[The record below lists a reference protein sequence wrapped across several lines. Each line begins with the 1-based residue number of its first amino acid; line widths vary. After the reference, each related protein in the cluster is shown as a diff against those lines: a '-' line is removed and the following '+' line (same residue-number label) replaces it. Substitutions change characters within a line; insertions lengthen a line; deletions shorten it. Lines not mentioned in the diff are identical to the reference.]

1 VRIARNRITDVER
14 RPRERAIESLTIEMR
29 WRSSR
34 TASPHEALAHQ
45 DEIEHLVELLESM
58 PEDYRRVIEL
68 RHFEALPFR
77 QIGEQLGRS
86 ENAAQ
91 LLHAQAQTRMDE
103 LVSPQ

>member
-1 VRIARNRITDVER
+1 
-14 RPRERAIESLTIEMR
+14 
-29 WRSSR
+29 
-34 TASPHEALAHQ
+34 
-45 DEIEHLVELLESM
+45 M

-91 LLHAQAQTRMDE
+91 LLHAQALTRLDE